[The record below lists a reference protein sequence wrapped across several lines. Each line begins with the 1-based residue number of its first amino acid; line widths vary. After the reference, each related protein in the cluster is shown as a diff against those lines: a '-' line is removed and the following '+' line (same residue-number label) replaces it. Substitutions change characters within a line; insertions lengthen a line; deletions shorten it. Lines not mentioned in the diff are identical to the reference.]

1 MDLYNNQKCHG
12 FGFPFAQQNMC
23 FCPTIALNLTKT
35 MMNFNEFRVMWST
48 HFDHPQKWSGCPRR
62 QMASSGL
69 QPSSRPF
76 CSSCASWT
84 NWSVSCSPSGPGN
97 WSKWNQK
104 NPKRLEPRILERFG
118 DFGVNTRGS
127 SNTCEWMCPT
137 VINSHSHQKE
147 NDSETSRIQRKSIL
161 RNQPKLNPGHNFL
174 HLRSLTSP
182 LKLSTSQVEFNVQSQ
197 LRLLRLGCFVVS
209 SSRFSWCF

>member
-1 MDLYNNQKCHG
+1 M
-12 FGFPFAQQNMC
+12 PW
-23 FCPTIALNLTKT
+23 I
-35 MMNFNEFRVMWST
+35 WI
-48 HFDHPQKWSGCPRR
+48 SGNVIDSFWPSPKMVGLPRQR
-62 QMASSGL
+62 ASSGL

-97 WSKWNQK
+97 WSKWNQE

-147 NDSETSRIQRKSIL
+147 NDSETSRIQRWFSPMIL

-182 LKLSTSQVEFNVQSQ
+182 WNDRLHNSNLTSSLSSDS
-197 LRLLRLGCFVVS
+197 LD
-209 SSRFSWCF
+209 